1 MRVTKGSITAFLDA
15 FVPRLMVAPVREKPW
30 RLVWLGGM
38 IVVRDQNASV
48 WILPYIRKEFVS
60 ICIILLCLSCQ
71 RLCGAGEISWFQLTD
86 EIGVFVHQGQSSQR
100 DSFLRR

>member
-71 RLCGAGEISWFQLTD
+71 GCVEQGKLAGFN
-86 EIGVFVHQGQSSQR
+86 
-100 DSFLRR
+100 